1 MSKNNK
7 MSNQGKLVIFS
18 APSGAGKTT
27 IVRQLLT
34 EISKLEFSVSV
45 ASRPKRPNEID
56 GKDYYFIPV
65 DEFKQK
71 IKDNEFLEWE
81 EVYENQF
88 YGTLISEVERL
99 RKEGK
104 HVVFDV
110 DVKGGM
116 NIKRLYGNDALSVFV
131 QPPSIEELER
141 RLRARNTDS
150 EESIRKRVKK
160 AGYELQYAKHF
171 DVVIV
176 NDNLEEAQQK
186 TLEVVTQF
194 LGKEP
199 ATLKRWR

>member
-1 MSKNNK
+1 MTKAQK
-7 MSNQGKLVIFS
+7 GKLVIFS

-27 IVRQLLT
+27 IVHWLMKQIPELA
-34 EISKLEFSVSV
+34 FSVS
-45 ASRPKRPNEID
+45 ATSRKKRPGETD
-56 GKDYYFIPV
+56 GKDYHFLSV
-65 DEFKQK
+65 EDFKQK
-71 IKDNEFLEWE
+71 IRQNAFVEWE

-116 NIKRLYGNDALSVFV
+116 NIKRLYGSDALSVFV

-141 RLRARNTDS
+141 RLVSRNTDN

-171 DVVIV
+171 DVVII
-176 NDNLEEAQQK
+176 NDNLEEAKQK
-186 TLEVVTQF
+186 TLEVVTEF
-194 LGKEP
+194 LGREP
-199 ATLKRWR
+199 VVHKRWW